1 MTTVLETVIALTA
14 KQTGLPPEKLG
25 ARSAIYQ
32 DIGLCGDDV
41 GIFVAALADVHG
53 EQVRGWPWARFTN
66 LSEPNLWTALG
77 ALVKVPYRMLR
88 RRRDQR
94 SRYERLELGHIAAV
108 IESGHWHEP

>member
-1 MTTVLETVIALTA
+1 MTVVLEQVVALVA

-25 ARSAIYQ
+25 ARSALYQ

-41 GIFVAALADVHG
+41 DIFVAALAGLYGDN
-53 EQVRGWPWARFTN
+53 VRTWPWARFTN
-66 LSEPNLWTALG
+66 LREPNLWTALS

-88 RRRDQR
+88 KRRDQA

-108 IESGHWHEP
+108 IETGHWRDP